1 MRFNPLFLLLSLI
14 EEEKIDI
21 LSLNT
26 NLNDMN
32 ARYITAEDGSRTD
45 VVLPVADYEALM
57 EDLQDLAVIAE
68 RREESTDSLEEVKER
83 LKADGLL

>member
-1 MRFNPLFLLLSLI
+1 MACLI
-14 EEEKIDI
+14 YNVQKKIDV
-21 LSLNT
+21 LGLRT
-26 NLNDMN
+26 NLGRMN

-45 VVLPVADYEALM
+45 VVLPVADYEALT

-68 RREESTDSLEEVKER
+68 HREEPTYSLEEVKEC